1 MTDILIMA
9 GIAGVGYIL
18 GLLVTFAGCQ
28 ARFSRLRRQR
38 NDFADRL
45 TEISALEPGPRGNG
59 TARKMAKIARGEQ

>member
-1 MTDILIMA
+1 MTDLIIMA
-9 GIAGVGYIL
+9 GIGVGGYTI
-18 GLLVTFAGCQ
+18 GLLVTFIGCQ

-59 TARKMAKIARGEQ
+59 TARKMARIARGEQ